1 MVAASSLSRAF
12 RSQSV
17 AAWLTGADLCS
28 WLPSSV
34 TPSVYREVCKLRRH
48 EGSPSR
54 GPHICTCTCCN
65 GRSARGLRHCRT
77 TERQAGQCTSAEPK
91 ST

>member
-34 TPSVYREVCKLRRH
+34 TPTVYREVCTSRRH
-48 EGSPSR
+48 EGSPSP
-54 GPHICTCTCCN
+54 G
-65 GRSARGLRHCRT
+65 GRTFAHVHV
-77 TERQAGQCTSAEPK
+77 
-91 ST
+91 